1 MWKKIQGRWN
11 IEDSIPV
18 ENLTPLH
25 LQLDSKDNPL
35 PGNEPYNA
43 VDSISMHHDICYR
56 DNDTPAGKREC
67 DRKMLPDLN
76 ALVPKGRREKVDRQL
91 VRSIIGLKHRM
102 GLGIHWTNQLA
113 NELHKPV
120 RRRFDKRSV
129 FAKQFDD
136 I

>member
-1 MWKKIQGRWN
+1 MDIHRVIGKIPFKPKTGFVLPKHRFTGPFN
-11 IEDSIPV
+11 
-18 ENLTPLH
+18 PLH

-43 VDSISMHHDICYR
+43 IHDISMRHDICYR
-56 DNDTPAGKREC
+56 DDDTPAGKREC
-67 DRKMLPDLN
+67 DLKMLAELN
-76 ALVPKGRREKVDRQL
+76 MLVPKDRREKVDTQL

-113 NELHKPV
+113 NQL
-120 RRRFDKRSV
+120 SMIYGL
-129 FAKQFDD
+129 Q